1 MNLNEFVRL
10 NPKEI
15 RASKELMQTFILLY
29 ESAFSFKPSCAGCT
43 FKKGFNKLKSF
54 AKSNKKI
61 LKFDEIKVIMKNT
74 FLLKKQYKLKILT
87 YKKDGKIYR
96 SYGYNLTED
105 FATQLV
111 ANGKSELFSTLPKVN
126 KKEPIAIIIHEDI
139 EVDDIIKTIKTDKEP
154 YEEMDYRAEVL
165 PLYSKTKKLTGE
177 KAKSNKKVDI
187 IKFLEDNES

>member
-74 FLLKKQYKLKILT
+74 FLLKKEYKLKILT
-87 YKKDGKIYR
+87 YKKAGKIYR
-96 SYGYNLTED
+96 CYGYNLTED
-105 FATQLV
+105 FAKQLA
-111 ANGKSELFSTLPKVN
+111 ANGKSEIFSALPKNDPV
-126 KKEPIAIIIHEDI
+126 AIVIDKDI
-139 EVDDIIKTIKTDKEP
+139 KVDEIFEESKTDREP
-154 YEEMDYRAEVL
+154 YEDMDYRAEFL
-165 PLYSKTKKLTGE
+165 PLYSKVKQRTGN
-177 KAKSNKKVDI
+177 KAESNKKIDI